1 MDSLPFEE
9 DQCMQSLCLEG
20 YLCLLDLDVD
30 QALGGR
36 KLDRVLLERGL
47 LGDRALQLLNKS
59 SQEDNLLT
67 SEVNMKMTS
76 KNSIRYEKLLSKC
89 YASHGA

>member
-1 MDSLPFEE
+1 
-9 DQCMQSLCLEG
+9 MQSLCLEG

-47 LGDRALQLLNKS
+47 HGDRALQLHNKS
-59 SQEDNLLT
+59 RRQLID
-67 SEVNMKMTS
+67 V
-76 KNSIRYEKLLSKC
+76 RGQYENDSTTTP
-89 YASHGA
+89 YITTN

>member
-30 QALGGR
+30 QALGR

-76 KNSIRYEKLLSKC
+76 KNSIRYEKLLF
-89 YASHGA
+89 